1 MRKWLLGLV
10 IVSGL
15 GVAQAQTYIGLG
27 ATLVDFTL
35 PLPSVQVGGVVQ
47 DVELRGTL
55 DSTLAFNVL
64 GLDALYSFTIS
75 GTPFE
80 VYVGG
85 GPDLVWIFSGG
96 GEPFLGVHVTAGLE
110 YLLDIAVSGVGNL
123 GLYGELQPLFPLLGT
138 EGLTSL
144 IKARAGVNI
153 YF

>member
-1 MRKWLLGLV
+1 MRKWLLGLI

-15 GVAQAQTYIGLG
+15 GVTQAQTYLGIG
-27 ATLVDFTL
+27 ATLVDFSL
-35 PLPSVQVGGVVQ
+35 PLPNVQIGGKVAQ
-47 DVELRGTL
+47 NVEVRGTL

-64 GLDALYSFTIS
+64 GLDALYPFAVS
-75 GTPFE
+75 GTPLE

-96 GEPFLGVHVTAGLE
+96 EPFLGVHVTVGLE
-110 YLLDIAVSGVGNL
+110 YLLGVDVSGIGNL

-144 IKARAGVNI
+144 VKARAGVN
-153 YF
+153 FCF